1 MSEVLLAAI
10 LNFAARFGIDAAIA
24 FLQSRGA
31 TIDDAIN
38 ALKAASEKSL
48 ADYITEDLAKRK
60 KALFEPPQP

>member
-10 LNFAARFGIDAAIA
+10 LNFAARFGIDAAMA

-38 ALKAASEKSL
+38 ALQKASEKSL
-48 ADYITEDLAKRK
+48 ADYVSEDLAKRK
-60 KALFEPPQP
+60 KALFESTQT